1 MLRPPGE
8 HETVSRRRLARWLLG
23 GALLY
28 PVNGHAQIATAPVE
42 PSPPA
47 DSSQLTPEPTWQSV
61 RLSVDVEPT
70 IVGCPQQP
78 ELTTWVNQLVGR
90 AFVAETAAVELRIRV
105 RHSESDALVVELFSD
120 DPASLHPAAS
130 LRRFERALPCGELL
144 RAAALTVSLFAKAPD
159 EASPAAVMAFP
170 ESQPDGPQPPASTD
184 GEVAAQPLEPSATGE
199 SPVTAVDAVAAPPVN
214 SAPESASSEAA
225 LTVPKPSPP
234 PQQEAPRPDAVDAA
248 APNSVSVI
256 AGAAGL
262 GALGLNPGVG
272 LGGTLHGGVHVS
284 QWELLIRGGYLASS
298 GQTLTPAAAGTVY
311 GSTSELLLAACP
323 TFTGSVVLRLCGS
336 VGPVWVYA
344 KGSGFDRDRRTLLT
358 ALTAGASA
366 EWLFALSPTLAF
378 GARVELLIPLAPV
391 RYEVAGVP
399 DASWT
404 MWRVTPRG
412 GLGFEWR

>member
-130 LRRFERALPCGELL
+130 
-144 RAAALTVSLFAKAPD
+144 T
-159 EASPAAVMAFP
+159 AS
-170 ESQPDGPQPPASTD
+170 G
-184 GEVAAQPLEPSATGE
+184 
-199 SPVTAVDAVAAPPVN
+199 
-214 SAPESASSEAA
+214 
-225 LTVPKPSPP
+225 
-234 PQQEAPRPDAVDAA
+234 R
-248 APNSVSVI
+248 
-256 AGAAGL
+256 
-262 GALGLNPGVG
+262 
-272 LGGTLHGGVHVS
+272 
-284 QWELLIRGGYLASS
+284 
-298 GQTLTPAAAGTVY
+298 
-311 GSTSELLLAACP
+311 
-323 TFTGSVVLRLCGS
+323 
-336 VGPVWVYA
+336 
-344 KGSGFDRDRRTLLT
+344 
-358 ALTAGASA
+358 GASCC
-366 EWLFALSPTLAF
+366 
-378 GARVELLIPLAPV
+378 G
-391 RYEVAGVP
+391 
-399 DASWT
+399 
-404 MWRVTPRG
+404 G
-412 GLGFEWR
+412 GLGFGTVRAASLLADSGAELTGGAGIASTAVPGGSPVVDGSRGWAATSPSVLAGGCGPSG